1 MLIVI
6 NLGNTRGS
14 FKMKILD
21 MLSFN
26 FLWDKKD
33 LNPLDKKL
41 GAVGRDAD

>member
-26 FLWDKKD
+26 FLRDKKA

-41 GAVGRDAD
+41 GTVGRDAD